1 MIGSPNRSKHFFKRT
16 RHENESNSLLKKIRQ
31 GYLKDQSLNTVNDV
45 LLPQPGM
52 NHMGLILINNHCA
65 HSLRQHG

>member
-1 MIGSPNRSKHFFKRT
+1 MSPTAF
-16 RHENESNSLLKKIRQ
+16 LKKKDLGQ
-31 GYLKDQSLNTVNDV
+31 GYLEDQSLNTVNDV